1 MGKEKNIFML
11 WWDNR
16 RFKKKEREKERD
28 EWIIRTTPLKSFVVN
43 KQSEMGKQPEVTR
56 DQSFCLV
63 ALG

>member
-1 MGKEKNIFML
+1 MGRDKNIFVL

-43 KQSEMGKQPEVTR
+43 KQGEMGK
-56 DQSFCLV
+56 
-63 ALG
+63 